1 MVTSAERRPDAG
13 RCRGAIDT
21 GTDTTTEE
29 AALSATAR
37 RADPPPTRRE
47 LAEFLRSRRRQVDP
61 SAAGL
66 PAGGARRTPGLRRE
80 EVALLSGV
88 SHTWYTWLE
97 QGRDIRPSRQVVD
110 ALARTLRMSPAEH
123 EYVRRL
129 TGHGGA
135 ALPDPGD
142 GLPAHLQRLLD
153 ALGPSPACAIT
164 ATWAIAGWNRAYQ
177 RLYPGVAAVAP
188 AERNLLWL
196 VFTDPAVRELL
207 GDWTTDSRRFLTQF
221 RAEVGPRLADPA
233 VVDLV
238 ARLEAASPHFR
249 AGWASRDVDRFS
261 SAERR
266 FEHPEVGTL
275 LLEHHQL
282 TPADAPG
289 LQLVVYTAA
298 EGSDSARRLAAL
310 AG

>member
-1 MVTSAERRPDAG
+1 V
-13 RCRGAIDT
+13 
-21 GTDTTTEE
+21 
-29 AALSATAR
+29 SATA
-37 RADPPPTRRE
+37 RRE

-61 SAAGL
+61 RATGL
-66 PAGGARRTPGLRRE
+66 PTGGARRTPGLRRE

-123 EYVRRL
+123 GYVLRL
-129 TGHGGA
+129 TGHGGTDPA
-135 ALPDPGD
+135 AASG
-142 GLPAHLQRLLD
+142 GMPAHVQRLLD
-153 ALGPSPACAIT
+153 ALGPSPAYAIT
-164 ATWAIAGWNRAYQ
+164 ADWSITGWNGAYE
-177 RLYPGVAAVAP
+177 RLYPGVARVPA

-196 VFTDPAVRELL
+196 VFTDPAVRALL
-207 GDWTTDSRRFLTQF
+207 ADWPTDSLRFLTRF
-221 RAEVGPRLADPA
+221 RAEVGTRLADPG

-238 ARLEAASPHFR
+238 SRLEAASPHFR
-249 AGWASRDVDRFS
+249 EGWASHDVDRFS

-266 FEHPEVGTL
+266 FEHPVVGTL

-289 LQLVVYTAA
+289 LQVVVYTAGP
-298 EGSDSARRLAAL
+298 GSGTAARLAAL
-310 AG
+310 AGQAAGG

>member
-1 MVTSAERRPDAG
+1 V
-13 RCRGAIDT
+13 
-21 GTDTTTEE
+21 
-29 AALSATAR
+29 SATA
-37 RADPPPTRRE
+37 RRE

-61 SAAGL
+61 RVAGV
-66 PAGGARRTPGLRRE
+66 PGGGPRRTPGLRRE

-123 EYVRRL
+123 EYVLRL

-135 ALPDPGD
+135 VPAGAAEDM
-142 GLPAHLQRLLD
+142 PAHVQRLLD
-153 ALGPSPACAIT
+153 ALGPSPAYAIT
-164 ATWAIAGWNRAYQ
+164 AGWTIVGWNRAYE
-177 RLYPGVAAVAP
+177 RLYPGVAAVPA

-196 VFTDPAVRELL
+196 VFTDPAVRSLL
-207 GDWTTDSRRFLTQF
+207 ADWAGDSRRFLTQF
-221 RAEVGPRLADPA
+221 RAEVGPRLADPE

-238 ARLEAASPHFR
+238 TRLEAASPHFR
-249 AGWASRDVDRFS
+249 TGWASHDVDRFS
-261 SAERR
+261 SSERR
-266 FEHPEVGTL
+266 FEHPHVGTL

-298 EGSDSARRLAAL
+298 EGGDAADRLARLSA
-310 AG
+310 

>member
-1 MVTSAERRPDAG
+1 M
-13 RCRGAIDT
+13 
-21 GTDTTTEE
+21 
-29 AALSATAR
+29 SATA
-37 RADPPPTRRE
+37 RRE

-61 SAAGL
+61 RATGL
-66 PAGGARRTPGLRRE
+66 PTGGARRTPGLRRE

-123 EYVRRL
+123 GYVLRL
-129 TGHGGA
+129 TGHGGTDPA
-135 ALPDPGD
+135 AASG
-142 GLPAHLQRLLD
+142 GMPAHVQRLLD
-153 ALGPSPACAIT
+153 ALGPSPAYAIT
-164 ATWAIAGWNRAYQ
+164 ADWSITGWNGAYE
-177 RLYPGVAAVAP
+177 RLYPGVARVPA

-196 VFTDPAVRELL
+196 VFTDPAVRALL
-207 GDWTTDSRRFLTQF
+207 ADWPTDSLRFLTRF
-221 RAEVGPRLADPA
+221 RAEVGTRLADPG

-238 ARLEAASPHFR
+238 SRLEAASPHFR
-249 AGWASRDVDRFS
+249 EGWASHDVDRFS

-266 FEHPEVGTL
+266 FEHPVVGTL

-289 LQLVVYTAA
+289 LQVVVYTAGP
-298 EGSDSARRLAAL
+298 GSRTAARLAAL
-310 AG
+310 AGQPAGG